1 MPPEDENIP
10 QTGSESAAAAAE
22 NAPAPAA
29 EAETPPAAVE
39 GAHTENPSFLNREGA
54 GEQKPADDAAAAGE
68 KPADAAAGKPADIAA
83 GEKPAEAA
91 AAEEKPAEAAAAEKP
106 EDAAAAAVVEKPEPL
121 VYEAPTLP
129 DGVALN
135 GDRIALF
142 DGIIGEHQVPPEA
155 RQQLVDLYVEE
166 RRGWEQDALKS
177 QHQAF
182 AKTRKTWREQIE
194 GDEELG
200 GSGMDTTQAA
210 AINMINEFV
219 APAHRDAFD
228 QMLVVTGAG
237 DHPEMVRFLAN
248 VSKKFGVAPVP
259 VVPNGPAPDRG
270 GGAGKGRRMRDMYD
284 NPTSPKSA

>member
-1 MPPEDENIP
+1 MTEQAPE
-10 QTGSESAAAAAE
+10 
-22 NAPAPAA
+22 PAA
-29 EAETPPAAVE
+29 VPTETTVAAAVE
-39 GAHTENPSFLNREGA
+39 GAHTENPSFLNKEAGA
-54 GEQKPADDAAAAGE
+54 EQKPADDAAAAGE
-68 KPADAAAGKPADIAA
+68 KPADAAAGEQPADTAA

-91 AAEEKPAEAAAAEKP
+91 AGEQKPADAAGAEKP

-121 VYEAPTLP
+121 VYEPPTLP
-129 DGVALN
+129 DGVTLN
-135 GDRIALF
+135 DARIAAF
-142 DGIIGEHQVPPEA
+142 DGIIGQHQVPPEA

-182 AKTRKTWREQIE
+182 ANTRKTWREQIQ

-200 GSGMDTTQAA
+200 GAGMETTQAA
-210 AINMINEFV
+210 AMHMIDQFV
-219 APAHRDAFD
+219 APAHRPAFE

-259 VVPNGPAPDRG
+259 VVPAGPAPDRG
-270 GGAGKGRRMRDMYD
+270 GGAGRGRRMRDMYD